1 MGQIIIIE
9 DNESLLELL
18 TLNLSTYVG
27 AHVIPR
33 KDANE
38 ATALLSI
45 LPDIDAIVCKS
56 HIGDE
61 PTAQIIL
68 EYLRESLMEVALIV
82 VGEPP
87 THQPGELVHVEDPQ
101 DWEKIV
107 KVCAQIL
114 GVTPES
120 VEQTPRPEYVPINLA
135 NFYLI
140 DRTPCEIYI
149 RIKKSAE
156 DYQFVKR
163 FHGGDTFN
171 KQVIKRYEEQGLKHF
186 HVHKDFLK
194 NFTNFVSDHLVLRL
208 DSTPIESPEM
218 IEAMSESFD
227 YVQKEILKFGFTSAT
242 LQLTESVIGKMVQT
256 VEKSPEMSGLLHRII
271 NSKSSYLYQHAHMS
285 SVVASECLK
294 ELGIG
299 KKDAYTK
306 LAYAA
311 FFQNISLVEH
321 EEFAKISSYEELEA
335 ANLSE
340 ADWDMVFNHAL
351 EASLLIS
358 KNPDAPLGVD
368 EIIKSHHG
376 APNGKG
382 YTKTNLDALPGMTRI
397 FVLAADFAKHFLD
410 HREKVGAGQEL
421 VPVIKVLFE
430 KYPTEEAMKVLK
442 IIEKTL
448 KHRSKSHA

>member
-1 MGQIIIIE
+1 MGQIILVE
-9 DNESLLELL
+9 DNGPFHELL

-27 AHVIPR
+27 AQVIPR
-33 KDANE
+33 KDASE
-38 ATALLSI
+38 VTALLSI
-45 LPDIDAIVCKS
+45 LPDIDAIICKS
-56 HIGDE
+56 KIGEE
-61 PTAQIIL
+61 PSAQIVL
-68 EYLRESLMEVALIV
+68 EYLRESLQEVVLIV
-82 VGEPP
+82 VGEAPP
-87 THQPGELVHVEDPQ
+87 HQEGELVHVPDSQ
-101 DWEKIV
+101 DWESIV
-107 KVCAQIL
+107 KVCARIL
-114 GVTPES
+114 GVTAES
-120 VEQTPRPEYVPINLA
+120 VEKKPRPEYVPINLA

-149 RIKKSAE
+149 KIKKSAE
-156 DYQFVKR
+156 EFQFVKR

-171 KQVIKRYEEQGLKHF
+171 KQVIKKYEDQGLKHF
-186 HVHKDFLK
+186 HVHRDFLK
-194 NFTNFVSDHLVLRL
+194 NFTNFVSDHLVLKI
-208 DSTPIESPEM
+208 DETPIESPEA
-218 IEAMSESFD
+218 IEAMAESFD
-227 YVQKEILKFGFTSAT
+227 YVSKEILKFGFTSAT

-271 NSKSSYLYQHAHMS
+271 NSKSSYLYQHCHMT

-299 KKDAYTK
+299 KKEAYNK

-321 EEFAKISSYEELEA
+321 EDYAKISSYEELEA

-340 ADWDMVFNHAL
+340 GDWDMVFNHAL
-351 EASLLIS
+351 EAALLIN

-382 YTKTNLDALPGMTRI
+382 YTRTNLDSLPGLTRI
-397 FVLAADFAKHFLD
+397 FVLAADFAKHFLE
-410 HREKVGAGQEL
+410 HRDKASKDKEL
-421 VPVIKVLFE
+421 TPVIKVLFE
-430 KYPTEEAMKVLK
+430 KYPTEEATKVLK

-448 KHRSKSHA
+448 KKKALKNA

>member
-1 MGQIIIIE
+1 MGQIIIVE
-9 DNESLLELL
+9 DNESFLELL

-27 AHVIPR
+27 AQVIPR
-33 KDANE
+33 KDATE
-38 ATALLSI
+38 VTELLAI
-45 LPDIDAIVCKS
+45 LPAVDVIVCRSK
-56 HIGDE
+56 IGNE
-61 PTAQIIL
+61 PTAQVVL
-68 EYLRESLMEVALIV
+68 DYLRESLLEVALIV
-82 VGEPP
+82 VGEAPS
-87 THQPGELVHVEDPQ
+87 HQPGELVHIPDPQ
-101 DWEKIV
+101 DWENVV
-107 KVCAQIL
+107 KMCAKIL

-120 VEQTPRPEYVPINLA
+120 VEKKPRPDYVPINLA

-149 RIKKSAE
+149 RIKKSAD

-186 HVHKDFLK
+186 HVHKDFIK

-208 DSTPIESPEM
+208 DQTPIESNE
-218 IEAMSESFD
+218 IIDAMAESFD
-227 YVQKEILKFGFTSAT
+227 YVSKEILKFGFTSAT
-242 LQLTESVIGKMVQT
+242 LQLTESIIGKMVQT

-271 NSKSSYLYQHAHMS
+271 NSKSSYLYQHAHMT

-299 KKDAYTK
+299 KKEAYNK

-311 FFQNISLVEH
+311 FFQNISLVER
-321 EEFAKISSYEELEA
+321 EDLARISSYEELEE

-340 ADWDMVFNHAL
+340 EDWDMVFNHAL

-376 APNGKG
+376 ATNGKG
-382 YTKTNLDALPGMTRI
+382 YTKTNLDSLPGLTRI

-410 HREKVGAGQEL
+410 HREKHNDGKEL
-421 VPVIKVLFE
+421 VPVIKTLFE
-430 KYPTEEAMKVLK
+430 KYPTEEAAKVLK
-442 IIEKTL
+442 IIEQTL
-448 KHRSKSHA
+448 KKKAKPHA